1 MADQESKSPDALLAD
16 LRADEPSRQA
26 RLKVFLGMCPGVG
39 KTYAML
45 RAAHQL
51 LSEGVKVV
59 VGVAETHGRA
69 EIVALLDGMPAVPL
83 RQVTY
88 RNMALHEMD
97 LDGILA
103 LRPDV
108 VMVDE
113 LAHTNAPGSR
123 HPKRYQDVL
132 ELLDAGISV
141 YSTLNVQH
149 IESRVDVVRQ
159 ITGVT
164 VLETVP
170 DSILDRAD
178 EIQLIDLTPEELR
191 QRLKEGKVYLG
202 ERAQVAGVKF
212 FRQQNLVAL
221 REMALRLATERADQA
236 VRQVMRERNI
246 GGPWKSSE
254 RLMVAVGG
262 DAGSESLIRWTRRVA
277 GEFGCSWLA
286 VYVDPDGAINSE
298 INDQLTRN
306 LSLVRQLGGNVLMT
320 SGKNRNEALLRVAR
334 DQNVTQIVVGKP
346 AAASGWGWLKSR
358 WMLNRLIHRSGAID
372 VYVVQADRPATAPSQ
387 SVAPKA
393 FQSPAHEF
401 LIAGLGVTG
410 VTAISLGLE
419 SITGYLA
426 VALLYL
432 LLVVVLG
439 ARLGLAPVFAAAT
452 LSALLWNFL
461 FIPPHFTF
469 YIGKLHDAM
478 IFAMFFIVALAM
490 GHLTGR
496 LRQSEIA
503 ERKREQR
510 TAALYELA
518 HQAAF
523 APELETGLRAA
534 VSHIESIVDAKAALL
549 LRLPDHTLDKTVH
562 PASSFALSEKEQS
575 VAAWA
580 FSRRVPAGRYTDTLP
595 DSEALHLPLQ
605 ARTAAM
611 GVLCIRPNKDRPLDI
626 SERDLLEAFAVLIGL
641 LLEKDHIAAAIQRA
655 ELLETSERLR
665 RSILDSVSH
674 ELKTPL
680 AAVQTGLEALEQQGQ
695 NDQARNETVGEIKL
709 AVRRLNRVISN
720 LLEMTRIEA
729 GVVQPKLDW
738 CDIDEVVEGAVEI
751 AADALAQHRLA
762 LDIRDN
768 LPMIKIDHLL
778 IEQSLANLLANAA
791 NWSPAGTTITV
802 GADIKDGAVQLV
814 VADRGPGIPDDE
826 LPHVFEKFY
835 RGAKAPS
842 GGSGL
847 GLSIV
852 EGFVRAHGGSVRAE
866 NRSGG
871 GAEFTIR
878 VPVETL
884 NEKNLELGD

>member
-1 MADQESKSPDALLAD
+1 MADEVSKSPDALLAD
-16 LRADEPSRQA
+16 LRVDEPSRQA
-26 RLKVFLGMCPGVG
+26 RLKIFLGMCPGVG

-69 EIVALLDGMPAVPL
+69 EIVALLDGLPTVPL
-83 RQVTY
+83 RIVPYQ
-88 RNMALHEMD
+88 NMILHEMD
-97 LDGILA
+97 LDRILA
-103 LRPDV
+103 QRPEV
-108 VMVDE
+108 VLVDE

-164 VLETVP
+164 VMETVP
-170 DSILDRAD
+170 DSILDRAS

-212 FRQQNLVAL
+212 FREQNLVAL

-236 VRQVMRERNI
+236 VRRVMHERKI

-277 GEFGCSWLA
+277 GELGCSWLA
-286 VYVDPDGAINSE
+286 VYVDPDGAISAENK
-298 INDQLTRN
+298 DQLTHS
-306 LSLVRQLGGNVLMT
+306 LSLVRQLGGDVVMT
-320 SGKNRNEALLRVAR
+320 SGNNRSEALLRIAR
-334 DQNVTQIVVGKP
+334 EQNVTQIVVGKP
-346 AAASGWGWLKSR
+346 AVSGGWR
-358 WMLNRLIHRSGAID
+358 WMKGRWLLNRLIHRSGAID
-372 VYVVQADRPATAPSQ
+372 VYVVQSDRPVVAPTR
-387 SVAPKA
+387 SVAA
-393 FQSPAHEF
+393 RTIQSPLHEF
-401 LIAGLGVTG
+401 LIAALGVAG

-419 SITGYLA
+419 PITGYLA

-439 ARLGLAPVFAAAT
+439 VRLGLAPVFAAAT

-461 FIPPHFTF
+461 FIPPQLTF
-469 YIGKLHDAM
+469 YIGKIHDAM
-478 IFAMFFIVALAM
+478 MFAMFFIVAVAM

-496 LRQSEIA
+496 LRQSQIA
-503 ERKREQR
+503 EHKREQR
-510 TAALYELA
+510 TAALYQLA

-523 APELETGLRAA
+523 VPELDAGLRAA
-534 VSHIESIVDAKAALL
+534 VAHIESIIDTKAALV
-549 LRLPDHTLDKTVH
+549 LRLPDHTLDNNVH

-580 FSRRVPAGRYTDTLP
+580 FSRRAPAGRFTDTLP
-595 DSEALHLPLQ
+595 DSEALYLPLQ

-611 GVLCIRPNKDRPLDI
+611 GVLCIRPPKDRALDI
-626 SERDLLEAFAVLIGL
+626 SERDLLEAFAVLIAL

-655 ELLETSERLR
+655 EILEASERLR

-680 AAVQTGLEALEQQGQ
+680 AAVETGLAALEQQSK
-695 NDQARNETVGEIKL
+695 NDLAQTETVGEIKL
-709 AVRRLNRVISN
+709 ATRRLNRVISN
-720 LLEMTRIEA
+720 LVEMTRIEA
-729 GVVQPKLDW
+729 GVVQPQLDW
-738 CDIDEVVEGAVEI
+738 CDIEEVVDGAVSL
-751 AADALAQHRLA
+751 AADALSRHRLEV
-762 LDIRDN
+762 DIKQN

-791 NWSPAGTTITV
+791 NWSESGKTITV
-802 GADIKDGAVQLV
+802 SADISDNEMQLI
-814 VADRGPGIPDDE
+814 VADRGPGIPQEE

-842 GGSGL
+842 GGTGL

-852 EGFVRAHGGSVRAE
+852 EGFIRAHGGSVHGA
-866 NRSGG
+866 NRPGG
-871 GAEFTIR
+871 GAEFRIQ
-878 VPVETL
+878 VPVEIL
-884 NEKNLELGD
+884 NEKNMELDD

>member
-1 MADQESKSPDALLAD
+1 MVDEVSKSPDSLLAD
-16 LRADEPSRQA
+16 LRVDEPSRQA
-26 RLKVFLGMCPGVG
+26 RLKIYLGMCPGVG

-45 RAAHQL
+45 QAAHQL
-51 LSEGVKVV
+51 LSEGVKLV

-69 EIVALLDGMPAVPL
+69 EIVALLDGLPTVPL
-83 RQVTY
+83 RVVPYQS
-88 RNMALHEMD
+88 MILHEMD

-103 LRPDV
+103 QRPDV
-108 VMVDE
+108 VLVDE

-141 YSTLNVQH
+141 HSTLNVQH

-164 VLETVP
+164 VLETVA
-170 DSILDRAD
+170 DSILDRAS

-212 FRQQNLVAL
+212 FREQNLVAL

-236 VRQVMRERNI
+236 VRRVMRERNI

-286 VYVDPDGAINSE
+286 VYVDPDGAVGSE
-298 INDQLTRN
+298 NQDQLTRS
-306 LSLVRQLGGNVLMT
+306 LSLVRQLGGEVVMT
-320 SGKNRNEALLRVAR
+320 TGNNRSEALLRIAR
-334 DQNVTQIVVGKP
+334 EQNVTQIVVGKP
-346 AAASGWGWLKSR
+346 AVAGGWDWLKGR
-358 WMLNRLIHRSGAID
+358 WLLNRLIHRSGAID
-372 VYVVQADRPATAPSQ
+372 VYVVQADRLVVAPSRP
-387 SVAPKA
+387 VTGRIL
-393 FQSPAHEF
+393 QSPLHEF
-401 LIAGLGVTG
+401 LIAALGVAG
-410 VTAISLGLE
+410 VTVISLGFE
-419 SITGYLA
+419 PITGYLA

-439 ARLGLAPVFAAAT
+439 VRLGRAPVFAAAT

-461 FIPPHFTF
+461 FIPPQLTF
-469 YIGKLHDAM
+469 YIGKLHDVM
-478 IFAMFFIVALAM
+478 MFAMFFIVALAM

-496 LRQSEIA
+496 LHQSQMA
-503 ERKREQR
+503 ERKRERR

-523 APELETGLRAA
+523 APELDAGLRAA
-534 VSHIESIVDAKAALL
+534 VAHIESIVDAKAALV
-549 LRLPDHTLDKTVH
+549 LRLGDHTLDKSVH
-562 PASSFALSEKEQS
+562 PASSFALSEKEHS

-580 FSRRVPAGRYTDTLP
+580 FSRRAPAGRFTDTLP
-595 DSEALHLPLQ
+595 DAAALYLPLQ

-611 GVLCIRPNKDRPLDI
+611 GVLCIRPPKDRALDL
-626 SERDLLEAFAVLIGL
+626 SERELLEAFAVLIGL

-655 ELLETSERLR
+655 EILEASERLR
-665 RSILDSVSH
+665 RGILDSVSH

-680 AAVQTGLEALEQQGQ
+680 AAVQTGLAALEQQS
-695 NDQARNETVGEIKL
+695 RNHPAQMETVGEIKF
-709 AVRRLNRVISN
+709 ATRRLNRVISN
-720 LLEMTRIEA
+720 LLEMARIEA

-738 CDIDEVVEGAVEI
+738 CDIDEVVDGAIEL
-751 AADALAQHRLA
+751 AADALSRHPVAV
-762 LDIRDN
+762 DIKQN
-768 LPMIKIDHLL
+768 LPMIKIDHLV

-791 NWSPAGTTITV
+791 NWSEAGKTV
-802 GADIKDGAVQLV
+802 AVSADISDGAVQIIV
-814 VADRGPGIPDDE
+814 SDRGPGIPQEE
-826 LPHVFEKFY
+826 LPHVFDKFY

-842 GGSGL
+842 GGTGL

-852 EGFVRAHGGSVRAE
+852 DGFIRAHGGRVHAA
-866 NRSGG
+866 NRPGG

-878 VPVETL
+878 VPVEVL
-884 NEKNLELGD
+884 NEKNMELAD